1 MSQFTLYGV
10 PASPYVRAAAMGLN
24 EKGVSFRMCA
34 LGPMESRSAAYL
46 KRNPF
51 GKVPSFVHGEFE
63 LYETQAILRYLDR
76 IIPEPSFTPRHP
88 RAEARMNQL
97 CGITDCYV
105 MPYISMGITFD
116 RLVAPMLGIP
126 VDEAKIKACLP
137 RAQLCVAEIA
147 RILGDNPFL
156 TGEGLSIADLLLA
169 PHLSF
174 FTATLESEGMLKSY
188 QGLNAWLNRMS
199 ARPSFQNATAEKL
212 AAKAR
217 SWTQSVHTVEIPEE
231 IL

>member
-1 MSQFTLYGV
+1 MHIV
-10 PASPYVRAAAMGLN
+10 WRPASPYVRAAAMGLI
-24 EKGVSFRMCA
+24 EKGVSFRMCT
-34 LGPMESRSAAYL
+34 LGPMESRSTAYL

-63 LYETQAILRYLDR
+63 LYETQAILRYVDR
-76 IIPEPSFTPRHP
+76 IIPEPALSPRDP

-126 VDEAKIKACLP
+126 VDEANVKACIP
-137 RAQLCVAEIA
+137 WATICVAEIA
-147 RILGDNPFL
+147 RILGDHPFL
-156 TGEGLSIADLLLA
+156 SGGSLSIADLLLA

-174 FTATLESEGMLKSY
+174 FIATLESEAILKPHPR
-188 QGLNAWLNRMS
+188 LNAWLTRMS
-199 ARPSFQNATAEKL
+199 ARPSFQNTTPERL
-212 AAKAR
+212 VAKAKSR
-217 SWTQSVHTVEIPEE
+217 SQSVHTHETQEE